1 MSQLLVMQF
10 TLSLVAALLGAA
22 AGWWLRGRPGAVV
35 RKVDFSTTSDRRD
48 FAKQALQSL
57 HAAAETVRCCVE
69 QHIECMRAVQKEMK
83 ESSST
88 EPAFITNAAA
98 SIIAANGLV
107 QHQFDDIQRL
117 VSTKKSEISDCLS
130 GSKGLLVTFAA
141 FDRQKHVYRQVLS
154 SLETLAAEMVR
165 DVEGHGRRLQHITSG
180 IEDESQQDLA
190 KVNGAVTKILD
201 ATEDI
206 QRRVAS
212 TEMRIAE
219 QAENV
224 QMQAILSHTDLL
236 TSLPNRRAFDAEL
249 QRFASSAK
257 SRAPLCTVLF
267 VDLDKFTQINTE
279 YGHEGGD
286 VILRQA
292 GAVIKSLLR
301 GKDLVARY
309 GGDTFAVLL
318 SDTTLHDALPTA
330 EKIRRQ
336 IEKKQFSHGSHPL
349 QIKASVGI
357 AQLHQEEMIDSDLER
372 VEEALQAA
380 MKGGGNICY
389 RHDGQ
394 ACFPVSSAFATV
406 DTSAA
411 DSTSLKSL
419 WRDSSI
425 PGVENPSEE
434 LANSKASAKHDGDPT
449 LSGRS
454 LFAANLNRRLSEWKR
469 GGNAIS
475 VAVVQI
481 DQMEELVERFGAQGE
496 AFIRQ
501 VMARLLEAAT
511 RDMDERS
518 EFEDGLFALMLPGTD
533 EANALAVVDRLR
545 SQVRQCKVRM
555 GNDLWDL
562 TASIGLAPC
571 TVASRVMDIMRSA
584 ETAMREVAKHGG
596 DGIRVGQAVADEAQ
610 SPSN

>member
-1 MSQLLVMQF
+1 MSQLLLIQF
-10 TLSLVAALLGAA
+10 SLSLFAAFLGAA
-22 AGWWLRGRPGAVV
+22 AGWWLRGHRGAVV

-69 QHIECMRAVQKEMK
+69 QHIECMRAVQKQLK
-83 ESSST
+83 ESPST
-88 EPAFITNAAA
+88 EPAIITNAAA

-107 QHQFDDIQRL
+107 QHQFEDIQRL
-117 VSTKKSEISDCLS
+117 VSSKKEEISDCLTS
-130 GSKGLLVTFAA
+130 SKGLMVTFAA

-154 SLETLAAEMVR
+154 SLETLAAELIR
-165 DVEGHGRRLQHITSG
+165 DVEGHGRRLQHATNG
-180 IEDESQQDLA
+180 IQDESQQNLTN
-190 KVNGAVTKILD
+190 VNGAVTKILD

-206 QRRVAS
+206 QRRVAT

-249 QRFASSAK
+249 QRVASSAK

-267 VDLDKFTQINTE
+267 VDLDKFAQVNTE

-292 GAVIKSLLR
+292 GATIKSLLR

-318 SDTTLHDALPTA
+318 SNTTLHDALPMA
-330 EKIRRQ
+330 EKIRKQ
-336 IEKKQFSHGSHPL
+336 LEKKQFSHGSRPL
-349 QIKASVGI
+349 QITASVGV
-357 AQLHQEEMIDSDLER
+357 AQLNQDEMMDSDLAR
-372 VEEALQAA
+372 PAEALQAA
-380 MKGGGNICY
+380 ISGGGNICY

-394 ACFPVSSAFATV
+394 ACFPVSSAFAAL
-406 DTSAA
+406 DESAPE
-411 DSTSLKSL
+411 STSLASL

-425 PGVENPSEE
+425 PGVENPAEE
-434 LANSKASAKHDGDPT
+434 LADSKASAKRDGDAA

-469 GGNAIS
+469 GGHAIS
-475 VAVVQI
+475 VGVVQI
-481 DQMEELVERFGAQGE
+481 DQMEELVGRFGAQGE

-511 RDMDERS
+511 RDMDERC

-533 EANALAVVDRLR
+533 EANALAVADRLR

-562 TASIGLAPC
+562 TASIGLAHC
-571 TVASRVMDIMRSA
+571 TVASRVMDIMQSA
-584 ETAMREVAKHGG
+584 ETAMRQVAKHGG
-596 DGIRVGQAVADEAQ
+596 DGIRIANSVATEAEK
-610 SPSN
+610 PA